1 MRHGPA
7 APAPGASVGRR
18 ACLCPV
24 SEHAADSSDSHEAH
38 VRDDPKQGGA
48 ARGVSLV
55 GYALV
60 RMPHLYGSV
69 RVPFT
74 SSFLRIRLRA
84 SVPAFPA
91 RSGRRSSEFGLRFA
105 AGLAMGRGRRRVV
118 GRRDSRSAVRGGML
132 TACSAIAPSARA
144 ARPHVMGRGGHVDTL
159 LALYAT
165 RRSHEF
171 SPVFTSRH
179 LVNATQRRAAPHWHA
194 LSHAVHR
201 QHRTERLN
209 PEAA

>member
-1 MRHGPA
+1 MCGTTLSKAEQRA
-7 APAPGASVGRR
+7 VSRVSVTRWC
-18 ACLCPV
+18 ACHICT
-24 SEHAADSSDSHEAH
+24 ARFGFRSSVH
-38 VRDDPKQGGA
+38 VA
-48 ARGVSLV
+48 
-55 GYALV
+55 
-60 RMPHLYGSV
+60 
-69 RVPFT
+69 
-74 SSFLRIRLRA
+74 SFLRIRLRA

-118 GRRDSRSAVRGGML
+118 GRRNSRSVRGGML
-132 TACSAIAPSARA
+132 VGHRPIRAA

-179 LVNATQRRAAPHWHA
+179 LVNATQRPTGTHCHT
-194 LSHAVHR
+194 LYR

>member
-48 ARGVSLV
+48 VRGVSLV

-69 RVPFT
+69 RGPFT

-118 GRRDSRSAVRGGML
+118 GRRDSRPGGML
-132 TACSAIAPSARA
+132 GASPHPRGPLGHMSWGGGDMLTRYWRCTRRVVHTSSVQCSRRDTYSSQRDAAPRSAR
-144 ARPHVMGRGGHVDTL
+144 
-159 LALYAT
+159 
-165 RRSHEF
+165 
-171 SPVFTSRH
+171 
-179 LVNATQRRAAPHWHA
+179 HWHS
-194 LSHAVHR
+194 LSHAVPATPH
-201 QHRTERLN
+201 
-209 PEAA
+209 